1 MKTNKNTIVLCAAI
15 MICSFV
21 KMHGQI
27 QKITDEVA
35 AKIETVATT
44 FLERTKVPG
53 LSMSVSKKGEVIY
66 AQGFGFAD
74 VEKGTKVTPETRLRT
89 ASVAKLITATAL
101 GKLMDEGKVNLDEPI
116 KTYVPYIDKKYAM
129 LTSRQLAAHT
139 SGLAHRPK
147 GNGFKKKQ
155 YEGIEETVVLMKSD
169 LLFEPDTDYSYST
182 HAFNFLAAVIE
193 GASGSTYLEYLKNDL
208 FQPLGMKNT
217 YAENINELTKQDA
230 KLYLIDDSEVK
241 PERVT
246 NGSYK
251 IPGASF
257 RSTPTDLVKM
267 TNAYRNGFLSAK
279 VVNEM
284 FKGHQLAN
292 GKKINVGVTW
302 RRSFDSFGN
311 DVVEHAGNWLG
322 ARTVV
327 VYYPK
332 EELTISIMLNAS
344 CSIFIEETAHIL
356 AQFFLNEESKPFDSF
371 KVEKSNINVTFSRKK
386 TETSIGSIS
395 LEGGKGFIQTNSDG
409 FLKYNPLLHIK
420 NNNYALVT
428 KYGLM
433 HIVINQHS
441 EIFSGKGYIYG
452 TMNEKDPKLGS
463 AQIVF

>member
-1 MKTNKNTIVLCAAI
+1 MKTNKNTITLCAAV
-15 MICSFV
+15 MICSLIKV
-21 KMHGQI
+21 HAQI
-27 QKITDEVA
+27 QNVTDEVA
-35 AKIETVATT
+35 SKVEALATT

-66 AQGFGFAD
+66 AQGFGFAN
-74 VEKGTKVTPETRLRT
+74 VEQELQMTPEIRLRT

-116 KTYVPYIDKKYAM
+116 KTYIPYIDKKYAM
-129 LTSRQLAAHT
+129 LTPRQLAAHT

-155 YEGIEETVVLMKSD
+155 YEKIAETVVLMKSD

-182 HAFNFLAAVIE
+182 HAFNLLAAVIE
-193 GASGSTYLEYLKNDL
+193 GASGSTFLDYLKNEL
-208 FQPLGMKNT
+208 FQPLGMENT
-217 YAENINELTKQDA
+217 YAENISNLTKQDA

-267 TNAYRNGFLSAK
+267 TNAYRNGFLSPK
-279 VVNEM
+279 VVDEM
-284 FKGHQLAN
+284 FKSHQLAN
-292 GKKINVGVTW
+292 GKKLNVGVTW
-302 RRSFDSFGN
+302 RMSVDSFGN

-332 EELTISIMLNAS
+332 EELSISIMLNAS
-344 CSIFIEETAHIL
+344 CSIFIEETAHLL
-356 AQFFLNEESKPFDSF
+356 AQFFLTEE
-371 KVEKSNINVTFSRKK
+371 
-386 TETSIGSIS
+386 
-395 LEGGKGFIQTNSDG
+395 
-409 FLKYNPLLHIK
+409 
-420 NNNYALVT
+420 
-428 KYGLM
+428 
-433 HIVINQHS
+433 
-441 EIFSGKGYIYG
+441 
-452 TMNEKDPKLGS
+452 
-463 AQIVF
+463 